1 MDGRTI
7 ILTTH
12 HLDEAEVLAD
22 RIGIMARGEL
32 LIVGTADY
40 IKKKFGIG
48 YHLSIMQE
56 KEEEREFEHVK
67 KKIKEIINSN
77 IDGAKLDTQT
87 QKNCLKFI
95 LPFST

>member
-56 KEEEREFEHVK
+56 KEEEFEHVK

-77 IDGAKLDTQT
+77 IDGAKLDQT

>member
-32 LIVGTADY
+32 LIVGPADY

-56 KEEEREFEHVK
+56 KEEEFEHVK